1 MKTVY
6 KVVNSKYEEWQA
18 PEDAIITRP
27 FTIVEPPTDE
37 GTIITGYDWVEDK
50 WQYTVAT
57 TPERAE
63 ESELALMEMG
73 EMVALMW
80 ERVFP
85 EPEEVEEPVE
95 EPEEEEPAEEAEE
108 GEIDG

>member
-6 KVVNSKYEEWQA
+6 KVVESRFEVWQA

-27 FTIVEPPTDE
+27 FTVVEPPQDE

-73 EMVALMW
+73 EMVAMMW
-80 ERVFP
+80 EKVFP
-85 EPEEVEEPVE
+85 EPEPDPEALVE
-95 EPEEEEPAEEAEE
+95 EEAE
-108 GEIDG
+108 IDG